1 MAVKWCVFP
10 SQLEELVRG
19 IFTLEG
25 VGWGA
30 RKSEHGLPRSVGVL
44 GRLLSATALCHTC
57 SSVVHVCAG
66 GCCECQQEVGE
77 VSVCGR
83 TSRARVCTPGE
94 VGEGRLVVLEQ
105 GEKVVVAV
113 GGEVGGVQVRQ

>member
-1 MAVKWCVFP
+1 MVRFP
-10 SQLEELVRG
+10 ESAGRTGAWNLYTG
-19 IFTLEG
+19 G
-25 VGWGA
+25 GWGGGA

-66 GCCECQQEVGE
+66 GCCKCQQEVGE
-77 VSVCGR
+77 VSACGR
-83 TSRARVCTPGE
+83 TSRARVCTPGGW
-94 VGEGRLVVLEQ
+94 GEGQLVVLEQ

-113 GGEVGGVQVRQ
+113 GGKVGGVQVRQ

>member
-1 MAVKWCVFP
+1 MTSIAAQFSVEKSQVSYTVVYLGRFSAMAVKWCVFP

-19 IFTLEG
+19 IFTLGG
-25 VGWGA
+25 VGRGWEGGA

-66 GCCECQQEVGE
+66 GLLR
-77 VSVCGR
+77 VS
-83 TSRARVCTPGE
+83 T
-94 VGEGRLVVLEQ
+94 
-105 GEKVVVAV
+105 
-113 GGEVGGVQVRQ
+113 GGW